1 MLVGFPTIVNYL
13 GSNLTAFGLS
23 IIIKLDEKFD
33 AILLN
38 KICISTKNEKKNS
51 KENEITF
58 EYIVIVH

>member
-1 MLVGFPTIVNYL
+1 MNYL
-13 GSNLTAFGLS
+13 GSNSTAFGLS

-33 AILLN
+33 AILLD
-38 KICISTKNEKKNS
+38 KICISTKKTKNS